1 MRRKLLLSTLCFVF
15 FMGMLGLP
23 ESSTVNAFVNIE
35 RPIMVTQLQKQSVV
49 ESNRDARD
57 LQAVKAPVIK
67 IAATDPTFTVSP
79 GSVTFT
85 NLMEGYTLSQRN
97 AIQQDITLT
106 KVGVGAITNFQAS
119 LSGAANTKFLIGTVP
134 PDTLG
139 AGVNSTVLK
148 IQPNMFIA
156 PGTYTETLTFT
167 ADGDLSESIQVSF
180 TVDPSPTSF
189 TVSPSAVTFANLTEG
204 YTVSQRDVIQQDI
217 TLTKVGVGAITNFQA
232 SLSGGVE
239 TKFLIGTVHPNSLGA
254 GVNST
259 VLKIRPNMFLSPG
272 TYTETLTF
280 TADGDLS
287 ESIQVSFTV
296 DSSPTSFTVSPS
308 AVTFANLTE
317 GYTVGQRDAIH
328 QDITLTKVGV
338 GTITNFQASLSGGAD
353 TKFLL
358 GTVLSDALGA
368 GVLSA
373 VLKIRPKMSLEP
385 GTYTEMLTFTADGG
399 LSENIQV
406 SFTVD
411 SSMHAATPVIH
422 TQPLSATVD
431 EGGNI
436 TLSVDASISD
446 GGTLSYQWFS
456 NTINNS
462 SDGTLIQG
470 ATSAS
475 YTIPTDT
482 AGTIYYYVVVKN
494 TNNNVSGVKVATVTS
509 DVAQILIY
517 SLIDA
522 VISAKDALTI
532 GYAPGDN
539 MFNVTQP
546 LQLATTGLHDTT
558 ISWVSSHPSI
568 IQNNGMVIR
577 PVSGDSS
584 VTLTATIRKGNV
596 TEVKVFMVIVKG
608 VNNFVSPIFS
618 EEINNV
624 STPSLTINM
633 NIGNGITISQIVMQR
648 IENADGTLH
657 DTIRLTEQSMIE
669 ILAKLRENNANTVYM
684 MLPDIEDTIRQ
695 IDVFITNNIVLLLH
709 DNDISLVMETRDV
722 KISVDKDSFSL
733 LEEDLYFRVIPV
745 KSQTEQQIIEERAR
759 VEEQVRRLAGTMTV
773 EMLGR
778 PMTIETNL
786 QNRPVTLTLPLPI
799 DIMQHQL
806 EQLMIYIE
814 HSDGTKELIN
824 GQIVAFDDNTQGIQ
838 FDVSKFSTFAIL
850 YVPEEVIV
858 ETNEREPYIK
868 GYVDG
873 TFLPDASVTRAQ
885 IASMFARYLTNNML
899 PEAHAT
905 FVDAERHGAKDAIEY
920 VRSIGLFDGTTST
933 TFNPNGLI
941 TRAQMA
947 AVVVRWI
954 DAHCMVDADATFCK
968 EISTERV
975 FSDVAANHWAA
986 HAIRKIS
993 ALGFMS
999 GVDTNTFNPNGSVT
1013 RAQAVSIL
1021 NDLFELELTTNVE
1034 GLVFTDVTPAHW
1046 AFYEIQTA
1054 AGR

>member
-1 MRRKLLLSTLCFVF
+1 
-15 FMGMLGLP
+15 
-23 ESSTVNAFVNIE
+23 
-35 RPIMVTQLQKQSVV
+35 
-49 ESNRDARD
+49 
-57 LQAVKAPVIK
+57 
-67 IAATDPTFTVSP
+67 
-79 GSVTFT
+79 
-85 NLMEGYTLSQRN
+85 
-97 AIQQDITLT
+97 
-106 KVGVGAITNFQAS
+106 
-119 LSGAANTKFLIGTVP
+119 
-134 PDTLG
+134 
-139 AGVNSTVLK
+139 
-148 IQPNMFIA
+148 
-156 PGTYTETLTFT
+156 
-167 ADGDLSESIQVSF
+167 
-180 TVDPSPTSF
+180 
-189 TVSPSAVTFANLTEG
+189 
-204 YTVSQRDVIQQDI
+204 
-217 TLTKVGVGAITNFQA
+217 
-232 SLSGGVE
+232 
-239 TKFLIGTVHPNSLGA
+239 
-254 GVNST
+254 
-259 VLKIRPNMFLSPG
+259 
-272 TYTETLTF
+272 
-280 TADGDLS
+280 
-287 ESIQVSFTV
+287 
-296 DSSPTSFTVSPS
+296 
-308 AVTFANLTE
+308 
-317 GYTVGQRDAIH
+317 
-328 QDITLTKVGV
+328 
-338 GTITNFQASLSGGAD
+338 
-353 TKFLL
+353 
-358 GTVLSDALGA
+358 
-368 GVLSA
+368 
-373 VLKIRPKMSLEP
+373 
-385 GTYTEMLTFTADGG
+385 TFTADGG
-399 LSENIQV
+399 LNENIQV

-517 SLIDA
+517 SLMDA

-539 MFNVTQP
+539 MFNVTQS

-596 TEVKVFMVIVKG
+596 TEVKVFTVIVKG
-608 VNNFVSPIFS
+608 ANNFVSPIFS

-624 STPSLTINM
+624 STPPLTINM

-648 IENADGTLH
+648 IENTDGTLH
-657 DTIRLTEQSMIE
+657 DTITLTEQSMIE

-684 MLPDIEDTIRQ
+684 MLPDIEDKVRQ
-695 IDVFITNNIVLLLH
+695 VDVFITNNIVLLLH

-722 KISVDKDSFSL
+722 KISVDKDSFSM

-786 QNRPVTLTLPLPI
+786 QNRPVTLTLPLPM
-799 DIMQHQL
+799 DLMQHQL
-806 EQLMIYIE
+806 EQLIIYIE
-814 HSDGTKELIN
+814 HSDGTNELIN
-824 GQIVAFDDNTQGIQ
+824 GQIVAFDDNTPGIQ
-838 FDVSKFSTFAIL
+838 FEVSKFSTFAIL
-850 YVPEEVIV
+850 YVPEEIIA
-858 ETNEREPYIK
+858 ETNEREPYIS

-885 IASMFARYLTNNML
+885 IASMFARYLTNNTV

-933 TFNPNGLI
+933 TFNPNGSI

-954 DAHCMVDADATFCK
+954 DAHCMVDAAATFCK
-968 EISTERV
+968 EISTEKV

-986 HAIRKIS
+986 PAIRKIS